1 MKTKLFDM
9 LKNSDLAEKIS
20 KIKDYINN
28 KEEETEEEMI
38 NSDDFKWN

>member
-9 LKNSDLAEKIS
+9 LKDSGIAEQIS
-20 KIKDYINN
+20 KIKGLVKN
-28 KEEETEEEMI
+28 EEETEEEEMI